1 MTKLNTWTPSF
12 SIWVHHLYRATC
24 RSL

>member
-1 MTKLNTWTPSF
+1 MTKLNTWTPSY